1 MNRKSV
7 SRPAAALALAA
18 VLALVVP
25 SPASAIGRS
34 GGRAARLV
42 DGWMEAAWGWV
53 GELLGGLTA
62 RWAQEGLST
71 DPNGGLAAAACD
83 EGTSTDPNGCPQRP

>member
-1 MNRKSV
+1 MNWKSV

-18 VLALVVP
+18 VLALAVP
-25 SPASAIGRS
+25 PPASAIGPG

-53 GELLGGLTA
+53 GGLLGGLTA
-62 RWAQEGLST
+62 RWGAGGTSI
-71 DPNGGLAAAACD
+71 DPNGTLTSQCD
-83 EGTSTDPNGCPQRP
+83 GGTSVDPNGCPKEP

>member
-1 MNRKSV
+1 MNWKSV

-18 VLALVVP
+18 VLALAVP
-25 SPASAIGRS
+25 LPASAAWPG

-53 GELLGGLTA
+53 GGLLGGLTA
-62 RWAQEGLST
+62 RWRAQGTST
-71 DPNGGLAAAACD
+71 DPNGLPATSQCD
-83 EGTSTDPNGCPQRP
+83 QGTSTDPNGCPHRP

>member
-18 VLALVVP
+18 VLALAVP
-25 SPASAIGRS
+25 PPASAIGRG

-53 GELLGGLTA
+53 GGVLGGLTA
-62 RWAQEGLST
+62 RWGAQGTSI
-71 DPNGGLAAAACD
+71 DPNGPPPTSQCD
-83 EGTSTDPNGCPQRP
+83 QGTSLDPNGCPQRP